1 MTHEPTEEQEDRR
14 RQRQAVW
21 ARHWASGA
29 VHSCAGSYDDT
40 YGGAIASFWRGV
52 AAAWAPGGRVL
63 DIATGSGALP
73 RLLHGL
79 SHGMLHGL
87 AADLA
92 LQLDAVDLAPVQPAW
107 WQALPAADQTRLR
120 FHGGVAAEALPFADG
135 QFDAI
140 VSQYGLEYAD
150 LPRAVAEL
158 LRVRAP
164 RGQVALVLHHAASR
178 PVTLA
183 AVEMAHIGWL
193 RSAEGLLPTARAML
207 APMAQAATPAGRASL
222 AADVDAIARR
232 KRFNAAQEALLGR
245 LSVPDGAD
253 VLQEA
258 RAAVHQL
265 FGQAQQQGGVAAEAA
280 WSALDAALAD
290 AHWRLDELRRC
301 ALAPAAAQ
309 HLCDLL
315 RPALPHIG
323 LTVLQEGPHNMGW
336 ALTARP

>member
-1 MTHEPTEEQEDRR
+1 MTHEPTDELDDRR

-29 VHSCAGSYDDT
+29 VHSCAGSYDET

-52 AAAWAPGGRVL
+52 AATWTPGAHVL

-79 SHGMLHGL
+79 ASGP
-87 AADLA
+87 A

-107 WQALPAADQTRLR
+107 WQALPAADQARLR
-120 FHGGVAAEALPFADG
+120 FQGGVAAEALPFADG

-164 RGQVALVLHHAASR
+164 QGQVALVLHHAASR

-193 RSAEGLLPTARAML
+193 RSAEGLLPAARAML

-232 KRFNAAQEALLGR
+232 NRFNAAQEALEGR

-265 FGQAQQQGGVAAEAA
+265 FAQAQQQGR
-280 WSALDAALAD
+280 S
-290 AHWRLDELRRC
+290 RRRC
-301 ALAPAAAQ
+301 SLVGSGRCTGRRPLA
-309 HLCDLL
+309 
-315 RPALPHIG
+315 
-323 LTVLQEGPHNMGW
+323 
-336 ALTARP
+336 AR